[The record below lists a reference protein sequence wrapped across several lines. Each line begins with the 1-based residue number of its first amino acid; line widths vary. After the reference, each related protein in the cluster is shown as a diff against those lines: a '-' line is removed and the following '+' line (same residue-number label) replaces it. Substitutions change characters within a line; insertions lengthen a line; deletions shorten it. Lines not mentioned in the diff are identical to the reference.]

1 MKQSSRRTFLG
12 QAGVGLAFP
21 FVAKTSWAKK
31 PPSETVRHVSFGG
44 GGMAGADVGQISSH
58 P

>member
-1 MKQSSRRTFLG
+1 MKPSQSRRTFLG

-31 PPSETVRHVSFGG
+31 PPSETV
-44 GGMAGADVGQISSH
+44 
-58 P
+58 